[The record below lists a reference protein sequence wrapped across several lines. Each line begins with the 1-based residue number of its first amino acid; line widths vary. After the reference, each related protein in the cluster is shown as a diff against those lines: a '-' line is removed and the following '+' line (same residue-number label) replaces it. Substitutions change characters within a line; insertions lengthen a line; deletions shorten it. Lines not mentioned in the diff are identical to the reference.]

1 MLEFH
6 ARVVQIADF
15 VRHFTDRATA
25 ESLKREAQRNFIASG
40 IVMLAEVLFDDTLVR

>member
-6 ARVVQIADF
+6 DSVVQTADF

-40 IVMLAEVLFDDTLVR
+40 IVMPAEVVFDDALVR